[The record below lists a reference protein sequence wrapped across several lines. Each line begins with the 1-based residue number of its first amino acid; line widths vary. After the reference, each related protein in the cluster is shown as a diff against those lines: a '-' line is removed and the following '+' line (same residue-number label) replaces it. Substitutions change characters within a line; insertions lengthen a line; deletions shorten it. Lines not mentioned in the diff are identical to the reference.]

1 MDLPFKVSKAVKI
14 TFGWLLISIEV
25 IIICAL
31 IGIGVFPWLGVIRA
45 ANDRLGYVSE
55 EKWQEILPQVVQGFY
70 VIVAVVL
77 ISSVVIYHY
86 ARTPDFMERTKKTIS
101 TTLFDILKFVIPFQV
116 AGFFLGL
123 LIQF

>member
-1 MDLPFKVSKAVKI
+1 MIASVTLVKKN
-14 TFGWLLISIEV
+14 GM
-25 IIICAL
+25 
-31 IGIGVFPWLGVIRA
+31 
-45 ANDRLGYVSE
+45 
-55 EKWQEILPQVVQGFY
+55 KILPQVVQGFY

-116 AGFFLGL
+116 AVFFLGL
-123 LIQF
+123 LIQFILMLTV